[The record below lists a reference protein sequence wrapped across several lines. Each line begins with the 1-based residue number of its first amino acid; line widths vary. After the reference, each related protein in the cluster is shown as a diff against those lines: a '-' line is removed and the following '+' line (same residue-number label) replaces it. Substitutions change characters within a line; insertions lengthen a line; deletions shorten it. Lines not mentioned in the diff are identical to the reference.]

1 MSQPVSTPTQLG
13 RYTDLKLLGQGGMGA
28 VYKAFDPSLHRTV
41 AIKVMLGQNPEF
53 LARFERE
60 ARAVAKLSHPN
71 VVQVYDFARDDQ
83 GNPYFVMELLP
94 GRSLDSLLKEKGP
107 LPALKVADVLRQA
120 AEGLAAAHA
129 VGIVHRDIKPHNLML
144 DDSGNVKLVDFGI
157 ARDMASTEE
166 LTSTQATPGTLH
178 YMAPEVLSGQA
189 ADARADIYALGLV
202 GFHLLAGKPPFT
214 GQSAVAVAMKQINE
228 PLPDLRDEAPHV
240 PTSLRRLIE
249 RMTEKSVGAR
259 VQNCSDVACESSL
272 IAHEILSGTTE
283 STGPRT
289 RTSVSRPLVLTAA
302 GLGLAATVLLA
313 LAIGKGRRGAGGTY
327 AARPAG
333 DAPAGHKYV
342 EPASEPS
349 NLPPVPTPP
358 TPPPPGPASSKA
370 ADEADSPASPTN
382 LPRSSG
388 SEGPLPAPLVRTMT
402 GPLRVAVLK
411 FKNLASD
418 GELAVLTEGLG
429 EVLIDTFANSPAVR
443 KRVRLL
449 ERNQFDEQNLKEL
462 LRGKEEYIDKTTAAK
477 LGKVLG
483 AEVVVQGSFEKQ
495 GKLLRVLVRMTSL
508 ADGEVLDSTSE
519 VVPYVTPSD
528 KLRAAEIVAEKL
540 RARLIAVAGG

>member
-1 MSQPVSTPTQLG
+1 MSQTVATPSQLG

-28 VYKAFDPSLHRTV
+28 VYRAFDPSLQRTV

-71 VVQVYDFARDDQ
+71 VVQVYDFGRDEQ
-83 GNPYFVMELLP
+83 NNPYFVMELLP

-107 LPALKVADVLRQA
+107 LPPLKVADVIRQSSD
-120 AEGLAAAHA
+120 GLAAAHA

-144 DDSGNVKLVDFGI
+144 DDHGNVKIVDFGI

-228 PLPDLRDEAPHV
+228 PLPDLRDEV
-240 PTSLRRLIE
+240 PNVPASLRRLIE

-259 VQNCSDVACESSL
+259 VQSCSDVSREASL
-272 IAHEILSGTTE
+272 IAHEIISGTTE
-283 STGPRT
+283 QSTPAPR
-289 RTSVSRPLVLTAA
+289 RSMVSRPLVMVAA
-302 GLGLAATVLLA
+302 AMGLFAAVILMLAV
-313 LAIGKGRRGAGGTY
+313 GKGSRRNHGSSSTARASQDSSAPLGQVDRGAEAVVGPTN
-327 AARPAG
+327 
-333 DAPAGHKYV
+333 
-342 EPASEPS
+342 PS
-349 NLPPVPTPP
+349 PGQNPPPLPPPLPP
-358 TPPPPGPASSKA
+358 SGP
-370 ADEADSPASPTN
+370 DVEAPS
-382 LPRSSG
+382 LPSQPQS
-388 SEGPLPAPLVRTMT
+388 PLPAPLQRTST

-411 FKNLASD
+411 FRNLAQD
-418 GELAVLTEGLG
+418 AELGVLCEGLG
-429 EVLIDTFANSPAVR
+429 EVLIDTFANSVAVR
-443 KRVRLL
+443 KRVKLL

-462 LRGKEEYIDKTTAAK
+462 VRGKEEYIDKSTAAK

-495 GKLLRVLVRMTSL
+495 GKLLRVVTRMTSL
-508 ADGEVLDSTSE
+508 QDGEVLDSTSE
-519 VVPYVTPSD
+519 VVPYVTSSD
-528 KLRAAEIVAEKL
+528 KLRAAEIVADKL
-540 RARLIAVAGG
+540 RARVIAIAGG

>member
-1 MSQPVSTPTQLG
+1 MSQTVSTPGQLG

-28 VYKAFDPSLHRTV
+28 VYRAFDPSLERTV

-71 VVQVYDFARDDQ
+71 VVQVYDFGRDEQ

-107 LPALKVADVLRQA
+107 LPPLKVVDVIRQSSD
-120 AEGLAAAHA
+120 GLQAAHA

-144 DDSGNVKLVDFGI
+144 DDHGNVKIVDFGI
-157 ARDMASTEE
+157 ARDLASTEG

-228 PLPDLRDEAPHV
+228 PLPDLRDEV
-240 PTSLRRLIE
+240 PNVPASLRRLIE

-259 VQNCSDVACESSL
+259 VQSCSDVSREASL
-272 IAHEILSGTTE
+272 IAHEIISGTTDQ
-283 STGPRT
+283 SAPKLRQTT
-289 RTSVSRPLVLTAA
+289 VSRPLVMAAA
-302 GLGLAATVLLA
+302 GMGLFAAVILMLA
-313 LAIGKGRRGAGGTY
+313 VGKGSRRGHGRGSLASTSLANPGKLGY
-327 AARPAG
+327 V
-333 DAPAGHKYV
+333 APVAEPVTGPMHPVPGSAPQPPQPPQGPEV
-342 EPASEPS
+342 EATSPKPPESPS
-349 NLPPVPTPP
+349 APLPP
-358 TPPPPGPASSKA
+358 
-370 ADEADSPASPTN
+370 
-382 LPRSSG
+382 
-388 SEGPLPAPLVRTMT
+388 PLVRTST

-411 FKNLASD
+411 FRNLAQD
-418 GELAVLTEGLG
+418 AELGVLCEGLG
-429 EVLIDTFANSPAVR
+429 EVLIDTFVSSPAVR
-443 KRVRLL
+443 KRVKLL

-462 LRGKEEYIDKTTAAK
+462 VRGKEDYIDKSTAAK

-483 AEVVVQGSFEKQ
+483 AEVVVQGSFERQ
-495 GKLLRVLVRMTSL
+495 GKLLRVVTRMTSL
-508 ADGEVLDSTSE
+508 ADGEVLDSSSE

-528 KLRAAEIVAEKL
+528 KLRAAEIVADKL
-540 RARLIAVAGG
+540 RGRVIAIAGG

>member
-1 MSQPVSTPTQLG
+1 MSQSVPTPTQLG
-13 RYTDLKLLGQGGMGA
+13 RYTELKLLGQGGMGA
-28 VYKAFDPSLHRTV
+28 VYRALDPSLQRTV

-71 VVQVYDFARDDQ
+71 VVQVYDFGRDDD

-94 GRSLDSLLKEKGP
+94 GRSLDSLLKESGP
-107 LPALKVADVLRQA
+107 LPPLKVADVLRQA
-120 AEGLAAAHA
+120 AEGLTAAHA

-144 DDSGNVKLVDFGI
+144 DDSGRVKLVDFGI
-157 ARDMASTEE
+157 ARDLASTEE
-166 LTSTQATPGTLH
+166 LTSTQATPGTMH
-178 YMAPEVLSGQA
+178 YMAPEVLSGQP

-228 PLPDLRDEAPHV
+228 PLPDLRDEAPSV

-249 RMTEKSVGAR
+249 RMTEKSLGAR
-259 VQNCSDVACESSL
+259 VQSCAEVSREAAL
-272 IAHEILSGTTE
+272 IATEILSGATE
-283 STGPRT
+283 PSAPRT
-289 RTSVSRPLVLTAA
+289 TQTVSRPLVFAAA
-302 GLGLAATVLLA
+302 GLGLCAALLMM
-313 LAIGKGRRGAGGTY
+313 LVVGKGRRSKGSHAVS
-327 AARPAG
+327 RPAG
-333 DAPAGHKYV
+333 EGVRKYIEPAGDV
-342 EPASEPS
+342 PPEP
-349 NLPPVPTPP
+349 LPPPSQPP
-358 TPPPPGPASSKA
+358 EPPRAPS
-370 ADEADSPASPTN
+370 EADTVTPSPPASPA
-382 LPRSSG
+382 
-388 SEGPLPAPLVRTMT
+388 GPLPPALVRTST

-411 FKNLASD
+411 FKNLAGD
-418 GELAVLTEGLG
+418 AELSVLCEGLG

-462 LRGKEEYIDKTTAAK
+462 LRGKEEYVDKASAAK

-495 GKLLRVLVRMTSL
+495 GKLLRVLTRMTSL
-508 ADGEVLDSTSE
+508 QDGEVLDSTSE

-528 KLRAAEIVAEKL
+528 KLRAAEIVADKL
-540 RARLIAVAGG
+540 RSRLIAVAGG